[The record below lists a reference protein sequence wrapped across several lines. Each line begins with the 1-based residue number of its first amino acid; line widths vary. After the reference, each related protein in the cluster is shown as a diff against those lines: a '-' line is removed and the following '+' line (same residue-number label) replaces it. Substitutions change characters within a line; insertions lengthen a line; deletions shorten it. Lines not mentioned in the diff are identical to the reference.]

1 MRKTLGS
8 VKDIVNFG
16 VLLALY
22 LYIYALLGME
32 MFAFKVMYDNED
44 NVIVDIPGTI
54 AAGGVALAPR
64 FNYNS
69 VFRGLITGFFLI
81 LFEDWPS
88 TWYNFIRPSINQQDG
103 SVGFEYYQIM
113 FYFLSN

>member
-1 MRKTLGS
+1 
-8 VKDIVNFG
+8 
-16 VLLALY
+16 
-22 LYIYALLGME
+22 

-113 FYFLSN
+113 FYFLSNQIFGGIIMLSLFTAILLQNFEPTDEEM